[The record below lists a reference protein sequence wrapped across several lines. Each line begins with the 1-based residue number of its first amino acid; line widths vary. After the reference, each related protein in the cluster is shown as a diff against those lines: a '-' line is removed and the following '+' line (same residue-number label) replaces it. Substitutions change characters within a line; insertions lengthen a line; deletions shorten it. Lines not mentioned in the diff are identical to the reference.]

1 MGQQVVQLH
10 ERCMM
15 VMMIIVHVNE
25 TQEGDHTAICA
36 GDMKMLPV
44 AYVSG
49 LLPGICF
56 IMAAVILARS
66 V

>member
-1 MGQQVVQLH
+1 
-10 ERCMM
+10 MM